1 MFLKRSVS
9 VIFQNCDLRQK
20 VHFERL
26 GYAVLFLTYRYLCVN
41 SALHYLRPPLRG
53 LKPNAISW
61 ESSKVAFRITT
72 PLWGL
77 KRTQV
82 HCRIVFNT
90 PLEFLPHSGDIKL
103 TYLQLHTTNQKSSD
117 SKEWLLFYISILAII
132 IYPTYVIAFTYI

>member
-53 LKPNAISW
+53 LKPLKIMPS
-61 ESSKVAFRITT
+61 VHFIT
-72 PLWGL
+72 
-77 KRTQV
+77 
-82 HCRIVFNT
+82 
-90 PLEFLPHSGDIKL
+90 LELLPHCGD
-103 TYLQLHTTNQKSSD
+103 
-117 SKEWLLFYISILAII
+117 
-132 IYPTYVIAFTYI
+132 

>member
-1 MFLKRSVS
+1 MLFRITSPLRGLKHC
-9 VIFQNCDLRQK
+9 N
-20 VHFERL
+20 
-26 GYAVLFLTYRYLCVN
+26 LFIWTFSHTFRII
-41 SALHYLRPPLRG
+41 SPLRG

-117 SKEWLLFYISILAII
+117 SKEWLLFYISIFAIV
-132 IYPTYVIAFTYI
+132 IYPTYVIAFIYI